1 MRSRAQLEKEEALK
15 QLKEHLLKVGFANS
29 TNNYNFEYFVTTI
42 GSWPR
47 GELLETTVFEGDYW
61 IFRGDY

>member
-1 MRSRAQLEKEEALK
+1 MNFFFFLQQNLELKQMRSRAQLEKEEALK

-42 GSWPR
+42 GS
-47 GELLETTVFEGDYW
+47 
-61 IFRGDY
+61 